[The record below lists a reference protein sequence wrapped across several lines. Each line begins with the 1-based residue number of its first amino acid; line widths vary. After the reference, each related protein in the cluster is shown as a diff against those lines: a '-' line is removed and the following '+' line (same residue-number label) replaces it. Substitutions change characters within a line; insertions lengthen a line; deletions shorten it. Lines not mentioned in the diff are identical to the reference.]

1 MNELA
6 VLALLISLIFTE
18 FTNLLP
24 GGIIVPFY
32 FALYLDDPVKI
43 LATVVS
49 ALIAMVVVKFLSRYT
64 ILYGRRKFALYLII
78 GILEKILFTYLYFG
92 NSYMFYNLSMTI
104 GYLVPGILGREMEKQ
119 GVVTFGK
126 NFGKF
131 HGRLLLYI
139 WVFLYLLYPTENQ
152 YARGNQK
159 GDGVCVTADNGK

>member
-6 VLALLISLIFTE
+6 VLALLVSLLFTE

-43 LATVVS
+43 IATVVS
-49 ALIAMVVVKFLSRYT
+49 SLIAVGVMKMLSRYT
-64 ILYGRRKFALYLII
+64 ILYGRRKFAMYLII
-78 GILEKILFTYLYFG
+78 GILEKIIFTYFYFG

-119 GVVTFGK
+119 GIVKTLGALTIVVLVI
-126 NFGKF
+126 
-131 HGRLLLYI
+131 RLLQIVLM
-139 WVFLYLLYPTENQ
+139 
-152 YARGNQK
+152 
-159 GDGVCVTADNGK
+159 

>member
-6 VLALLISLIFTE
+6 VLALLISLVFTE
-18 FTNLLP
+18 LTNLVP

-43 LATVVS
+43 LATVIS
-49 ALIAMVVVKFLSRYT
+49 ALIAMAAVKFLSRYT

-92 NSYMFYNLSMTI
+92 NTYMFYNLSMTI

-119 GVVTFGK
+119 GILKTLGSLTIVV
-126 NFGKF
+126 
-131 HGRLLLYI
+131 LLIKLVQI
-139 WVFLYLLYPTENQ
+139 ALL
-152 YARGNQK
+152 
-159 GDGVCVTADNGK
+159 

>member
-6 VLALLISLIFTE
+6 VLALLISLLFTE

-32 FALYLDDPVKI
+32 FVLYLDDPVKI
-43 LATVVS
+43 LATVIS
-49 ALIAMVVVKFLSRYT
+49 ALIAMFAVKFLSRYT

-92 NSYMFYNLSMTI
+92 NSYLFYNLSMTI

-119 GVVTFGK
+119 GIVKTLGSLTIVV
-126 NFGKF
+126 
-131 HGRLLLYI
+131 LLIKLVQI
-139 WVFLYLLYPTENQ
+139 ALL
-152 YARGNQK
+152 
-159 GDGVCVTADNGK
+159 

>member
-6 VLALLISLIFTE
+6 VLALLINLLFTE

-43 LATVVS
+43 IATVIS
-49 ALIAMVVVKFLSRYT
+49 ALIAMAVVKFLSRYT

-119 GVVTFGK
+119 GVVKTLGALTVVVLII
-126 NFGKF
+126 
-131 HGRLLLYI
+131 RLVQIVLM
-139 WVFLYLLYPTENQ
+139 
-152 YARGNQK
+152 
-159 GDGVCVTADNGK
+159 

>member
-6 VLALLISLIFTE
+6 VLALLISLLFTE

-43 LATVVS
+43 GATVLS
-49 ALIAMVVVKFLSRYT
+49 ALIALGAVKLLSRYT
-64 ILYGRRKFALYLII
+64 VLYGRRKFALYLII

-119 GVVTFGK
+119 GILKTLGSLTAVVLIIK
-126 NFGKF
+126 LAQIA
-131 HGRLLLYI
+131 LL
-139 WVFLYLLYPTENQ
+139 
-152 YARGNQK
+152 
-159 GDGVCVTADNGK
+159 

>member
-18 FTNLLP
+18 LTNLLP

-119 GVVTFGK
+119 GVVKTLGSLTVVTLII
-126 NFGKF
+126 
-131 HGRLLLYI
+131 RLLQIALM
-139 WVFLYLLYPTENQ
+139 
-152 YARGNQK
+152 
-159 GDGVCVTADNGK
+159 

>member
-18 FTNLLP
+18 LTNLLP

-43 LATVVS
+43 LATVIS
-49 ALIAMVVVKFLSRYT
+49 ALIAMMVVKFLSRYT

-119 GVVTFGK
+119 GVLKTLGALTTVTLII
-126 NFGKF
+126 
-131 HGRLLLYI
+131 RLVQIVLL
-139 WVFLYLLYPTENQ
+139 
-152 YARGNQK
+152 
-159 GDGVCVTADNGK
+159 

>member
-6 VLALLISLIFTE
+6 VLALLISLLFTE
-18 FTNLLP
+18 LTNLLP

-43 LATVVS
+43 IATIVS
-49 ALIAMVVVKFLSRYT
+49 ALIAMIVVKFLSRFM

-104 GYLVPGILGREMEKQ
+104 GYLVPGILARDMEKQ
-119 GVVTFGK
+119 GVAKTLGALTIVVLII
-126 NFGKF
+126 
-131 HGRLLLYI
+131 RLLQMVIL
-139 WVFLYLLYPTENQ
+139 
-152 YARGNQK
+152 
-159 GDGVCVTADNGK
+159 

>member
-18 FTNLLP
+18 LTNLLP

-43 LATVVS
+43 LATVIS
-49 ALIAMVVVKFLSRYT
+49 ALIAMGVVKFLSRYT

-119 GVVTFGK
+119 GVLKTLGALTAVTLII
-126 NFGKF
+126 
-131 HGRLLLYI
+131 RLVQIALL
-139 WVFLYLLYPTENQ
+139 
-152 YARGNQK
+152 
-159 GDGVCVTADNGK
+159 

>member
-1 MNELA
+1 LNELA

-18 FTNLLP
+18 LTNLLP

-49 ALIAMVVVKFLSRYT
+49 ALIARVVVKFLSRYT

-119 GVVTFGK
+119 GVVKTLGSLTVVTLII
-126 NFGKF
+126 
-131 HGRLLLYI
+131 RLLQIALM
-139 WVFLYLLYPTENQ
+139 
-152 YARGNQK
+152 
-159 GDGVCVTADNGK
+159 

>member
-6 VLALLISLIFTE
+6 VLALLVSLIFTE

-43 LATVVS
+43 IATVVS
-49 ALIAMVVVKFLSRYT
+49 SLIAVGVMKVLSRYT
-64 ILYGRRKFALYLII
+64 ILYGRRKFAMYLII
-78 GILEKILFTYLYFG
+78 GILEKIIFTYFYFG

-119 GVVTFGK
+119 GVLKTLGSLAIVVLVI
-126 NFGKF
+126 
-131 HGRLLLYI
+131 RLLQI
-139 WVFLYLLYPTENQ
+139 VLL
-152 YARGNQK
+152 
-159 GDGVCVTADNGK
+159 

>member
-6 VLALLISLIFTE
+6 VLALLISLLFTE

-43 LATVVS
+43 AATVLS
-49 ALIAMVVVKFLSRYT
+49 ALIALGAVRLLSRYT

-119 GVVTFGK
+119 GILKTLGSLTTVVLIIK
-126 NFGKF
+126 LVQI
-131 HGRLLLYI
+131 LL
-139 WVFLYLLYPTENQ
+139 V
-152 YARGNQK
+152 
-159 GDGVCVTADNGK
+159 

>member
-18 FTNLLP
+18 LTNLLP

-43 LATVVS
+43 LATVIS
-49 ALIAMVVVKFLSRYT
+49 ALIAMTVVKFLSRYT

-119 GVVTFGK
+119 GVLKTLGALTAVTLII
-126 NFGKF
+126 
-131 HGRLLLYI
+131 RLVQIVLL
-139 WVFLYLLYPTENQ
+139 
-152 YARGNQK
+152 
-159 GDGVCVTADNGK
+159 

>member
-18 FTNLLP
+18 LTNLLP

-43 LATVVS
+43 LATVIS
-49 ALIAMVVVKFLSRYT
+49 ALIAMMVVKFLSRYT

-119 GVVTFGK
+119 GVLKTLGALTAVTLVI
-126 NFGKF
+126 
-131 HGRLLLYI
+131 RLVQIALL
-139 WVFLYLLYPTENQ
+139 
-152 YARGNQK
+152 
-159 GDGVCVTADNGK
+159 

>member
-18 FTNLLP
+18 LTNLLP

-43 LATVVS
+43 IATVVS

-119 GVVTFGK
+119 GVVKTLGSLTIVTLII
-126 NFGKF
+126 
-131 HGRLLLYI
+131 RLLQIALM
-139 WVFLYLLYPTENQ
+139 
-152 YARGNQK
+152 
-159 GDGVCVTADNGK
+159 

>member
-6 VLALLISLIFTE
+6 VLALLVSLIFTE

-43 LATVVS
+43 IATVVS
-49 ALIAMVVVKFLSRYT
+49 SVIAMLAVNLLSRHM

-78 GILEKILFTYLYFG
+78 GILEKIIFTYFYFG

-104 GYLVPGILGREMEKQ
+104 GYLVSGILGREMEKQ
-119 GVVTFGK
+119 GVFKTLGSLTIVVLVI
-126 NFGKF
+126 
-131 HGRLLLYI
+131 RLLQIVLM
-139 WVFLYLLYPTENQ
+139 
-152 YARGNQK
+152 
-159 GDGVCVTADNGK
+159 

>member
-6 VLALLISLIFTE
+6 VLALLISLLFTE

-43 LATVVS
+43 IETVVS
-49 ALIAMVVVKFLSRYT
+49 ALIAMIVVKFLSRYT

-119 GVVTFGK
+119 GILKTLGSLTIVV
-126 NFGKF
+126 
-131 HGRLLLYI
+131 LLIKLVQI
-139 WVFLYLLYPTENQ
+139 ALL
-152 YARGNQK
+152 
-159 GDGVCVTADNGK
+159 

>member
-18 FTNLLP
+18 LTNLLP

-32 FALYLDDPVKI
+32 FALYLDDPTKI
-43 LATVVS
+43 IATVVS
-49 ALIAMVVVKFLSRYT
+49 ALIAMLAVKFLSRYT

-92 NSYMFYNLSMTI
+92 NTYMFYNLSMTI

-119 GVVTFGK
+119 GVFKTLGSLATVTLII
-126 NFGKF
+126 
-131 HGRLLLYI
+131 RLLQIALI
-139 WVFLYLLYPTENQ
+139 
-152 YARGNQK
+152 
-159 GDGVCVTADNGK
+159 